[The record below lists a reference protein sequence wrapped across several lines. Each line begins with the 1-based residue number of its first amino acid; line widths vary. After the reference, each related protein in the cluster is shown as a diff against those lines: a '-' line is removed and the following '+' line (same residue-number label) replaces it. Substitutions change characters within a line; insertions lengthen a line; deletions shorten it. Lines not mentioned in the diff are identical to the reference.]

1 VKWITNKNKN
11 SKNIGSAQYS
21 AKVEHYLLI
30 ILLSLTA
37 ALFTHNDVL
46 WRWDN
51 LLYDAQLSF
60 WSRTVSDDII
70 IIDIDDE
77 SLKQIGRW
85 PWPRSIHA
93 ELINQLDKESPR
105 AIGLDIILN
114 EPDSNNPV
122 SDVLLARAM
131 RKSGKVVLP
140 VFMAQ
145 ESSNATPIEALPLPE
160 FTFNAAALGH
170 VHIDVSD
177 DGIARRVFLKEG
189 IGEPHWLH
197 YSLAVLSV
205 SDKDIKFIAEATQKD
220 LNTSY
225 SPMQWSRD
233 YPFLIPYA
241 GPPGHF
247 NHIGYSQ
254 VLAGL
259 YEKDLFRDKIVLI
272 GATAEGM
279 GDALPTPLSGSSGK
293 MNGVEIIANIINAI
307 RNDIHITEINKTWLI
322 LITLFLVALPIFI
335 YPYLHPA
342 STLLAL
348 FGVVIS
354 TVLLIAGLLWFF
366 GLWIPLA
373 TALLFQVLS
382 YPLWSWRRLD
392 HAMRHINAE
401 LNQLTARQKS
411 LSVRTQRNLIDEI
424 RFISQFV
431 PIKGWVLQ
439 DKKGNVI
446 INDGAIPLLNLT
458 IKAEGWCVDGYRYWS
473 HVSYKNKPCCLG
485 LSMGVDAIITD
496 EEMRLLNSLLS
507 SSLTND
513 SDNSRRYVE
522 DVLQRKI
529 QQVQSAGVEYEELR
543 RIIDDSLSGMA
554 DGVLICSSRG
564 QVMLSNRRAGWYLF
578 ADDDAEINGLSLNDV
593 LPHVHQKDGENWKA
607 LLQRVLFKR
616 ERVLTHVVHK
626 DGRNLM
632 VEISP
637 LRIIGDVLDGFIFNF
652 SDISQLKASE
662 NKRTEV
668 LNFLSHDLRAPLAS
682 MIAMIELAKNKKGE
696 NDLQNMLEGMEKQ
709 TNKTLHLAE
718 QFLQLSRANTT
729 ENLKFYDIDF
739 NSVVLNAIDQL
750 WALSNKLQVT
760 IKHEFNQE
768 LLWTRGEP
776 DLLERAIINLLSNAI
791 KHSAPKTTVQV
802 KVKQSREEIHCCII
816 DQGSGIATEDVPH
829 LFELFR
835 RTKGAGVERIQGI
848 GLGLAFVDAVVKR
861 HSGHVNIESKLGEG
875 SSFCLLIPML
885 ATEELIDMEG

>member
-1 VKWITNKNKN
+1 MKWITNKNNNNNN

-37 ALFTHNDVL
+37 ALFAHNDVL

-177 DGIARRVFLKEG
+177 DGIARRVFSKEG
-189 IGEPHWLH
+189 IGEPQWMH

-205 SDKDIKFIAEATQKD
+205 SDKDIKFNTDATQKD

-254 VLAGL
+254 VLAGV
-259 YEKDLFRDKIVLI
+259 YENDLFRDKIVLI

-279 GDALPTPLSGSSGK
+279 GDALPTPLSGGSGK

-307 RNDIHITEINKTWLI
+307 RNDIHITEINKTWLTFI
-322 LITLFLVALPIFI
+322 IFFLVALPIFI

-401 LNQLTARQKS
+401 LDQLTARQKS

-446 INDGAIPLLNLT
+446 INDGA
-458 IKAEGWCVDGYRYWS
+458 D
-473 HVSYKNKPCCLG
+473 
-485 LSMGVDAIITD
+485 
-496 EEMRLLNSLLS
+496 
-507 SSLTND
+507 
-513 SDNSRRYVE
+513 
-522 DVLQRKI
+522 RK
-529 QQVQSAGVEYEELR
+529 
-543 RIIDDSLSGMA
+543 
-554 DGVLICSSRG
+554 
-564 QVMLSNRRAGWYLF
+564 
-578 ADDDAEINGLSLNDV
+578 
-593 LPHVHQKDGENWKA
+593 
-607 LLQRVLFKR
+607 
-616 ERVLTHVVHK
+616 
-626 DGRNLM
+626 
-632 VEISP
+632 
-637 LRIIGDVLDGFIFNF
+637 
-652 SDISQLKASE
+652 
-662 NKRTEV
+662 
-668 LNFLSHDLRAPLAS
+668 
-682 MIAMIELAKNKKGE
+682 
-696 NDLQNMLEGMEKQ
+696 
-709 TNKTLHLAE
+709 
-718 QFLQLSRANTT
+718 
-729 ENLKFYDIDF
+729 
-739 NSVVLNAIDQL
+739 SVV
-750 WALSNKLQVT
+750 
-760 IKHEFNQE
+760 
-768 LLWTRGEP
+768 
-776 DLLERAIINLLSNAI
+776 
-791 KHSAPKTTVQV
+791 
-802 KVKQSREEIHCCII
+802 
-816 DQGSGIATEDVPH
+816 
-829 LFELFR
+829 
-835 RTKGAGVERIQGI
+835 
-848 GLGLAFVDAVVKR
+848 
-861 HSGHVNIESKLGEG
+861 
-875 SSFCLLIPML
+875 
-885 ATEELIDMEG
+885 

>member
-1 VKWITNKNKN
+1 VNWNKNKN
-11 SKNIGSAQYS
+11 KDSVRYS
-21 AKVEHYLLI
+21 AKVEHYLLV
-30 ILLSLTA
+30 ILLSITA
-37 ALFTHNDVL
+37 ALFVHNDIL

-51 LLYDAQLSF
+51 LIYDAQLSH

-77 SLKQIGRW
+77 SLEQIGRW

-93 ELINQLDKESPR
+93 QLINQIDQESPR
-105 AIGLDIILN
+105 VIGLDIIFN

-122 SDVLLARAM
+122 ADVLLARAM

-140 VFMAQ
+140 VFMSQ
-145 ESSNATPIEALPLPE
+145 ESNNATPIEALPLPE

-189 IGEPHWLH
+189 IGEPHWMH
-197 YSLAVLSV
+197 YSLAILSV
-205 SDKDIKFIAEATQKD
+205 SDKGIKLKTETTQNNLKP
-220 LNTSY
+220 SY
-225 SPMQWSRD
+225 SPMQWSRE

-254 VLAGL
+254 VLSGL
-259 YEKDLFRDKIVLI
+259 YTKDLFRDKIVLI

-279 GDALPTPLSGSSGK
+279 GDALPTPLSGDSGI
-293 MNGVEIIANIINAI
+293 MNGVEIVANVIDAI
-307 RNDIHITEINKTWLI
+307 RNDISITELDKTWLI
-322 LITLFLVALPIFI
+322 LVTALLVALPVFL
-335 YPYLHPA
+335 YPYLSPGN
-342 STLLAL
+342 TLIVL
-348 FGVVIS
+348 FGIFAS
-354 TVLLIAGLLWFF
+354 TVLMAALLLWLF
-366 GLWIPLA
+366 GIWVPLA

-401 LNQLTARQKS
+401 LDELTARQKS

-431 PIKGWVLQ
+431 SIKGWVLQ
-439 DKKGNVI
+439 DKNGRAI
-446 INDGAIPLLNLT
+446 INDGAIPTLN
-458 IKAEGWCVDGYRYWS
+458 INIRSKGWSVDGYRYWAN
-473 HVSYKNKPCCLG
+473 VTYKNKPCCLG
-485 LSMGVDAIITD
+485 LSMGADAVITD
-496 EEMRLLNSLLS
+496 DEMRLLNSLLS
-507 SSLTND
+507 TSLSNNNEKTR
-513 SDNSRRYVE
+513 SYVE

-529 QQVQSAGVEYEELR
+529 DQVQSAGVEYEQLR

-578 ADDDAEINGLSLNDV
+578 ADDDAEINGRSLNEI
-593 LPHVHQKDGENWKA
+593 LPTIRQKDGENWKA
-607 LLQRVLFKR
+607 LLQRVLFNQ
-616 ERVLTHVVHK
+616 ERVLTHVVHE

-637 LRIIGDVLDGFIFNF
+637 LRIIGDVLDGFIINL

-668 LNFLSHDLRAPLAS
+668 LNFLSHDLRSPLAS
-682 MIAMIELAKNKKGE
+682 MIAMIELAKNKTAV
-696 NDLQNMLEGMEKQ
+696 DDMHNMLEGMEKQ

-729 ENLKFYDIDF
+729 EDLKFYDIDF

-750 WALSNKLQVT
+750 WALSRQQQVT
-760 IKHEFNQE
+760 IEHEFQHE
-768 LLWTRGEP
+768 ALWARGEP

-791 KHSAPKTTVQV
+791 KHSEANSVVQVTVQLT
-802 KVKQSREEIHCCII
+802 QENISCCVI
-816 DQGSGIATEDVPH
+816 DQGSGIAAEDVPH
-829 LFELFR
+829 LFELFQ
-835 RTKGAGVERIQGI
+835 RTNGAGVERIQGI
-848 GLGLAFVDAVVKR
+848 GLGLAFVDAVAKR
-861 HSGHVNIESKLGEG
+861 HAGYVNIESILGEG
-875 SSFCLLIPML
+875 SSFCLLLPVL
-885 ATEELIDMEG
+885 ETEEVIGVEG